1 MDIEMN
7 LLFATCVGCALW
19 VFFIYRMKKSHSDI
33 LKMFKKREE
42 KTYKFLRLR
51 KHQLLWQKMKE
62 ERAARRDVRH
72 K

>member
-1 MDIEMN
+1 MDIKMN
-7 LLFATCVGCALW
+7 LLFAMCVGCALW
-19 VFFIYRMKKSHSDI
+19 VFFIYHMKTRSDA

-62 ERAARRDVRH
+62 ERVMRCDVSP